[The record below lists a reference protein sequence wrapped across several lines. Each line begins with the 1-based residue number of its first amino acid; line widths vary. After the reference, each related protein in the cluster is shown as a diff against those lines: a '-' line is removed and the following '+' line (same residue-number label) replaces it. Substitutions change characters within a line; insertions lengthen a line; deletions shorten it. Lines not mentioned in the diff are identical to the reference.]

1 MTPITE
7 PRQCIISGRYLYKVA
22 WDLILNSL
30 LPPDLLF
37 VTWQINIINN
47 KIYLIKFQ
55 MSICSKW
62 LSHQTT
68 TAYVNLLFSWETDLF
83 QPEQFGM
90 FTKSSETYCLI
101 YFCLR
106 KKLRV
111 HCFLITKSKSDF
123 LIEL

>member
-37 VTWQINIINN
+37 VTWKINIINN
-47 KIYLIKFQ
+47 RIYIIKFQ

-62 LSHQTT
+62 LSHQATT
-68 TAYVNLLFSWETDLF
+68 
-83 QPEQFGM
+83 G
-90 FTKSSETYCLI
+90 KSSL
-101 YFCLR
+101 L
-106 KKLRV
+106 LGN
-111 HCFLITKSKSDF
+111 
-123 LIEL
+123 

>member
-30 LPPDLLF
+30 LLPDLLF
-37 VTWQINIINN
+37 VTWQINITNN

-68 TAYVNLLFSWETDLF
+68 TASVNLLFSWETDLF

-90 FTKSSETYCLI
+90 FTKSSETYCSI
-101 YFCLR
+101 YFCLH
-106 KKLRV
+106 KNYV
-111 HCFLITKSKSDF
+111 CIAF
-123 LIEL
+123 

>member
-7 PRQCIISGRYLYKVA
+7 PRQCIISGRYLYKEA

-37 VTWQINIINN
+37 VTWQINITNN

-68 TAYVNLLFSWETDLF
+68 TASVNLLFSWETDLF

-106 KKLRV
+106 KNYV
-111 HCFLITKSKSDF
+111 CITF
-123 LIEL
+123 